1 MLHSTV
7 FPSGVGAFGEV
18 TLVRKYD
25 CSYLYAMKTLR
36 KSDIIKRNQMAH
48 VKAERD
54 ILAESDND
62 WVVKLYY
69 SFQVR
74 PLAYFCKYQLSNKMS
89 SNGLI

>member
-1 MLHSTV
+1 M
-7 FPSGVGAFGEV
+7 A
-18 TLVRKYD
+18 LVRKYD
-25 CSYLYAMKTLR
+25 GSKLYAMKTLR
-36 KSDIIKRNQMAH
+36 KSDVLRRNQVAH

-74 PLAYFCKYQLSNKMS
+74 LHQGIMTLTSNSVFIFLLEIRIK
-89 SNGLI
+89 NDLL